1 MKDTFVLTDMSIKL
15 YKCFKYEKN
24 SSKIEASD
32 DVVIS
37 DLPFFFFFS
46 LRFGSWKSVAS
57 FHRAFKKKIYIYNPW
72 KWKTCALIITAM
84 V

>member
-1 MKDTFVLTDMSIKL
+1 MSFKL

-32 DVVIS
+32 DVIL
-37 DLPFFFFFS
+37 DLLFFFL
-46 LRFGSWKSVAS
+46 LRFGSWKSVVS
-57 FHRAFKKKIYIYNPW
+57 FHRALKKKN
-72 KWKTCALIITAM
+72 TTHGNETRTLIITAT

>member
-1 MKDTFVLTDMSIKL
+1 MSIKL

-24 SSKIEASD
+24 SSKIEASG

-37 DLPFFFFFS
+37 DLPFF
-46 LRFGSWKSVAS
+46 LRFGCWKSAAS
-57 FHRAFKKKIYIYNPW
+57 FHRAFQTNITHGNE
-72 KWKTCALIITAM
+72 KTCALIITAI

>member
-1 MKDTFVLTDMSIKL
+1 MSIKL

-37 DLPFFFFFS
+37 DLPFFPKIWF
-46 LRFGSWKSVAS
+46 LKSVAS
-57 FHRAFKKKIYIYNPW
+57 FHRALKKKI
-72 KWKTCALIITAM
+72 
-84 V
+84 

>member
-32 DVVIS
+32 DVVIL
-37 DLPFFFFFS
+37 DLPFFPKIWFLKICS
-46 LRFGSWKSVAS
+46 QLSQS
-57 FHRAFKKKIYIYNPW
+57 FPKEKYNPW
-72 KWKTCALIITAM
+72 K
-84 V
+84 